1 MKDYIEERA
10 VSVAEYITE
19 SNATVCQTAKVFG
32 IYKST
37 VHKDVTQRLK
47 DMNPAL
53 AREARL
59 VLDKNKS
66 ERHIRGGIATREKY
80 LHRKNMSVS

>member
-1 MKDYIEERA
+1 M
-10 VSVAEYITE
+10 
-19 SNATVCQTAKVFG
+19 AKKKPFQIVPT
-32 IYKST
+32 I
-37 VHKDVTQRLK
+37 HKDVTQRLK